1 VRGWGHAYA
10 LSLLLGLR
18 EAHFVPEKQKTAVD
32 ARIKSLVDILQK
44 TQISSRGGWNYAR
57 GQGDKSAP
65 STFMTAPT
73 LQILFEARRQGEIVD
88 DAMIERALETL
99 ADARLDTGAF
109 QYGSNPTHKTG
120 LGFEDVAGSIGR
132 APICETTLYLAGRG
146 SLERIQ
152 SAVDAFFQDWR
163 WLEQRRRQNG
173 THIPPY
179 YIAPYYFFY
188 AHRFVAQAIEL
199 LPEEKRP
206 EYRKKLYELR
216 WHVREE
222 DGGWNDRVFPRS
234 ENFGTA
240 MTMFALL
247 EPHARR
253 PAGWADVKTAT
264 PAGADKPGS
273 EEPKK
278 PAPEKPGVDK
288 E

>member
-1 VRGWGHAYA
+1 MKLHCALRSFPVALFLFAFLPVATSHAQTA
-10 LSLLLGLR
+10 KPKR
-18 EAHFVPEKQKTAVD
+18 PKAAPAPEPKD
-32 ARIKSLVDILQK
+32 
-44 TQISSRGGWNYAR
+44 
-57 GQGDKSAP
+57 
-65 STFMTAPT
+65 PT
-73 LQILFEARRQGEIVD
+73 DLKPV
-88 DAMIERALETL
+88 
-99 ADARLDTGAF
+99 
-109 QYGSNPTHKTG
+109 
-120 LGFEDVAGSIGR
+120 
-132 APICETTLYLAGRG
+132 
-146 SLERIQ
+146 
-152 SAVDAFFQDWR
+152 AVDAFFTDWR

-199 LPEEKRP
+199 LPEDKRP
-206 EYRKKLYELR
+206 EYRKKLYELL

-264 PAGADKPGS
+264 PAGAGKPAGPDKPAG
-273 EEPKK
+273 
-278 PAPEKPGVDK
+278 PEKKSEKKDSK
-288 E
+288 